1 MRGVADS
8 KLINLSTRIVLVAN
22 QGRMQDGDIVLKFSE
37 STVFLFPGLL
47 SGLLDFLILHKY
59 PMPCPSIPRTAIH
72 ANVLQLLG

>member
-1 MRGVADS
+1 
-8 KLINLSTRIVLVAN
+8 
-22 QGRMQDGDIVLKFSE
+22 MQDGDIVLKFSE